1 MMRTMSKQ
9 SGSMVYH
16 RPECRYARKI
26 YKRNRMQLPWQDA
39 ERKGYRPCK
48 CCNTMKF
55 LYGLEQDAIEAFCK
69 QQHSMDADFVN
80 NEVYVRTDVGCWKI
94 HYKAKEQKFIL
105 FHRNYVKGH
114 IALEDVEKVPY
125 HRQRDMHEAGSIM
138 RMLRYIQGHDEFRQF
153 GPADYRQMPR
163 RTRQQRHYYNSAK
176 RLQEKRTARRL
187 DSLFLM
193 IEKKEG
199 IKQLSMC

>member
-1 MMRTMSKQ
+1 MRMLSMQ
-9 SGSMVYH
+9 SNSMVYH

-26 YKRNRMQLPWQDA
+26 YKKNRMQLPWQDA
-39 ERKGYRPCK
+39 EWKGYRPCK

-69 QQHSMDADFVN
+69 QQHNMDA
-80 NEVYVRTDVGCWKI
+80 
-94 HYKAKEQKFIL
+94 
-105 FHRNYVKGH
+105 
-114 IALEDVEKVPY
+114 EKVPY

-163 RTRQQRHYYNSAK
+163 RTRQQRYYYNSAK